1 MARRILVLI
10 GLAIL
15 NTSLVAEDQPSN
27 RQALFGDLHVHTRL
41 SFDAWGFGVRT
52 SPDDAY
58 RFAKGEAID
67 HPSGYTIQLDRPL
80 DFYAVTDH
88 GMYLGVLDAAA
99 NPDHP
104 MSQREGAENIKVEMS
119 YIERRQTYGENF
131 AFARE
136 NPDEEVQ
143 KSAWRRIIDAAEQHN
158 DPGKLTTFI
167 AYEFTSSI
175 GGNLHRN
182 VIFAGSNAPEKPFSR
197 LDSPNPEDLWR
208 WMDEQRGSGIEL
220 IAIPHNANKSNG
232 RMFETTTFDGEPL
245 TAEYADFRMRNEPL
259 VEVTQVKGTS
269 ETHPFLSPEDEWAG
283 FEITYYRVASWL
295 LSQPSGSYVRDAYKK
310 GLAMQ
315 NDYGFNPYRFGLV
328 GASDSHNA
336 GFLFEEEN
344 YIGKI
349 GQFDGLPVH
358 RGSVP
363 VTPASDEAP
372 AAYARNYFGRWS
384 SAGLAAVWAE
394 ENTRESIFS
403 AFRRKETFA
412 TSGPRIRVRLFAG
425 YGLPEDLN
433 SPDLLDDA
441 YEGGVPMGGDLALR
455 EEGVPSLLAWAAAD
469 PRGAPLAR
477 LQIVKVWVEGNDQK
491 EAVYDVACSDG
502 LEVDAE
508 TNRCPENGAEVNLED
523 CSITEGVGAATL
535 LTRWED
541 PDFANDQRAA
551 YYLRALENP
560 TCRWSTWDA
569 IRADVS
575 PRPDLPRTLSE
586 RAWSSPIWFEP
597 SD

>member
-1 MARRILVLI
+1 MARRLCAVVTFV
-10 GLAIL
+10 IL
-15 NTSLVAEDQPSN
+15 NSTLIAEDRPAAK
-27 RQALFGDLHVHTRL
+27 QALFGDLHVHTRL

-67 HPSGYTIQLDRPL
+67 HPSGYSIQLDRPL

-88 GMYLGVLDAAA
+88 AMYLGLLDAAA

-104 MSQREGAENIKVEMS
+104 VSKLEGAEAIKDEMS
-119 YIERRQTYGENF
+119 YTERRSTYGQNF

-136 NPDEEVQ
+136 NPNTDVL
-143 KSAWRRIIDAAEQHN
+143 KNAWQRVIDAAERHN
-158 DPGKLTTFI
+158 EPGKLTTFI
-167 AYEFTSSI
+167 AYEFTSSV

-182 VIFAGSNAPEKPFSR
+182 VIFAGSSVPEQPFSR
-197 LDSPNPEDLWR
+197 LDSPNPEDLWN
-208 WMDEQRGSGIEL
+208 WMDEQRTNGIDL

-245 TAEYADFRMRNEPL
+245 TSEYADFRMRNEPL

-315 NDYGFNPYRFGLV
+315 DENGFNPYRFGLV
-328 GASDSHNA
+328 GASDSHNS
-336 GFLFEEEN
+336 GFQFEEDR
-344 YIGKI
+344 YTGKI
-349 GQFDGLPVH
+349 GQFDGLPTH

-363 VTPASDEAP
+363 ITPASDEAP
-372 AAYARNYFGRWS
+372 TAYARNYFGRWS
-384 SAGLAAVWAE
+384 ASGLAAVWAE
-394 ENTRESIFS
+394 ENTRESIFA
-403 AFRRKETFA
+403 AFRRKEAFA
-412 TSGPRIRVRLFAG
+412 TSGPRIRIRLFAG
-425 YGLPEDLN
+425 YDLPKDLN
-433 SPDLLDDA
+433 SPDLLANA
-441 YEGGVPMGGDLALR
+441 YDGGVPMGGDLALR
-455 EEGVPSLLAWAAAD
+455 EDGAPSLLAWAAAD
-469 PRGAPLAR
+469 PNGASLAR
-477 LQIVKVWVEGNDQK
+477 LQIIKVWIDNGSQK
-491 EAVYDVACSDG
+491 EAVYDVACSDD
-502 LEVDAE
+502 LAVDPE
-508 TNRCPENGAEVNLED
+508 TNRCPDNGAEVNLED

-535 LTRWED
+535 LTRWQD
-541 PDFANDQRAA
+541 PEFNPDQRAA

-575 PRPDLPRTLSE
+575 PRPDLPRTLRE
-586 RAWSSPIWFEP
+586 RAWSSPIWFNP
-597 SD
+597 RI

>member
-1 MARRILVLI
+1 MLRFIVVSMVLVL
-10 GLAIL
+10 LSTPL
-15 NTSLVAEDQPSN
+15 LAEDQKSS

-88 GMYLGVLDAAA
+88 GMYLGILDAAA

-104 MSQREGAENIKVEMS
+104 VSQLEGAEAIKEEMTHAELRGN
-119 YIERRQTYGENF
+119 YRQNF
-131 AFARE
+131 AFVQE
-136 NPDEEVQ
+136 NPNTEVL
-143 KSAWRRIIDAAEQHN
+143 KSSWQRVIDAAERHN
-158 DPGKLTTFI
+158 DPGTLTTFI
-167 AYEFTSSI
+167 AYEFTSSV

-182 VIFAGSNAPEKPFSR
+182 VIFAGSEAPEQPFSR
-197 LDSPNPEDLWR
+197 LDSPNPEDLWH
-208 WMDEQRGSGIEL
+208 WMDEQRAQGIDL
-220 IAIPHNANKSNG
+220 IAIPHNSNKSNG
-232 RMFETTTFDGEPL
+232 RMFESTTFDGEVL
-245 TAEYADFRMRNEPL
+245 TTEYADFRMRNEPL

-310 GLAMQ
+310 GLAMEAE
-315 NDYGFNPYRFGLV
+315 YGFNPYRFGLV
-328 GASDSHNA
+328 GASDTHNA
-336 GFLFEEEN
+336 GFQFEEEN
-344 YIGKI
+344 YTGKI
-349 GQFDGLPVH
+349 GQFDGTPTH

-394 ENTRESIFS
+394 ENTRDSIFS

-425 YGLPEDLN
+425 YDLPEDMD
-433 SPDLLDDA
+433 SVDLLENA
-441 YEGGVPMGGDLALR
+441 YEGGVPMGGDLALLD
-455 EEGVPSLLAWAAAD
+455 EGVPSLLAWAAAD
-469 PRGAPLAR
+469 PRGASLAR
-477 LQIVKVWVEGNDQK
+477 LQIVKVWVEDGDER

-502 LEVDAE
+502 LEVDPD
-508 TNRCPENGAEVNLED
+508 TSRCPDNGAEVNLED
-523 CSITEGVGAATL
+523 CSITEGVGSETL
-535 LTRWED
+535 IAKWKD
-541 PDFANDQRAA
+541 PDFRNDQRAA

-569 IRADVS
+569 IRADVN
-575 PRPDLPRTLSE
+575 PRPDLPRTLRE

-597 SD
+597 NR

>member
-1 MARRILVLI
+1 MGIWC
-10 GLAIL
+10 
-15 NTSLVAEDQPSN
+15 S
-27 RQALFGDLHVHTRL
+27 
-41 SFDAWGFGVRT
+41 
-52 SPDDAY
+52 DDAY

-67 HPSGYTIQLDRPL
+67 HPSGYTIQLDRPV

-88 GMYLGVLDAAA
+88 AMYLGILDAAA

-104 MSQREGAENIKVEMS
+104 VSQREGADAVKEEMT
-119 YIERRQTYGENF
+119 YAERRSNYGQNF

-136 NPDEEVQ
+136 NPDTEVQ
-143 KSAWRRIIDAAEQHN
+143 KSAWQRIIEATERHN
-158 DPGKLTTFI
+158 DPGTLTTFI
-167 AYEFTSSI
+167 AYEFTSSV

-182 VIFAGSNAPEKPFSR
+182 VIFAGSEVPDQPFSR
-197 LDSPNPEDLWR
+197 LDSPNPEDLWS
-208 WMDEQRGSGIEL
+208 WMDEQRENGIEL
-220 IAIPHNANKSNG
+220 LAIPHNANKSNG

-259 VEVTQVKGTS
+259 VEVAQVKGTS

-295 LSQPSGSYVRDAYKK
+295 LSQPSGSFVRDAYKK
-310 GLAMQ
+310 GLAMEAEH
-315 NDYGFNPYRFGLV
+315 GFNPYRFGLV
-328 GASDSHNA
+328 GASDTHNS
-336 GFLFEEEN
+336 GFQFEEER

-349 GQFDGLPVH
+349 GQFDGIPAN

-363 VTPASDEAP
+363 ITPVSEEAP

-394 ENTRESIFS
+394 ENTRESIYS

-425 YGLPEDLN
+425 YDLPDDLE
-433 SPDLLDDA
+433 SPDLLDAA
-441 YEGGVPMGGDLALR
+441 YAGGVPMGGDLALR
-455 EEGVPSLLAWAAAD
+455 AEGVPSILAWAEAD
-469 PRGAPLAR
+469 PRGALLAR
-477 LQIVKVWVEGNDQK
+477 LQVVKVWLDGDDQK

-502 LEVDAE
+502 LEVDPE

-523 CSITEGVGAATL
+523 CSITEALGAATL

-541 PDFANDQRAA
+541 PGFQANQRAA
-551 YYLRALENP
+551 YYIRALENP

-569 IRADVS
+569 IRAGVS
-575 PRPDLPRTLSE
+575 PRPDLPRTLRE

-597 SD
+597 SS

>member
-1 MARRILVLI
+1 MPRASLTYFTLLLVTGSL
-10 GLAIL
+10 LA
-15 NTSLVAEDQPSN
+15 EEQPSST
-27 RQALFGDLHVHTRL
+27 QALFGDLHVHTRL

-52 SPDDAY
+52 TPDDAY

-88 GMYLGVLDAAA
+88 AMYLGILDAAA

-104 MSQREGAENIKVEMS
+104 VSQREGADAVKEEMT
-119 YIERRQTYGENF
+119 YAERRSNYGQNF

-136 NPDEEVQ
+136 NPDTEVQ
-143 KSAWRRIIDAAEQHN
+143 KSAWQRIIEATERHN
-158 DPGKLTTFI
+158 DPGTLTTFI
-167 AYEFTSSI
+167 AYEFTSSV

-182 VIFAGSNAPEKPFSR
+182 VIFAGSEVPDQPFSR
-197 LDSPNPEDLWR
+197 LDSPNPEDLWS
-208 WMDEQRGSGIEL
+208 WMDEQRENGIEL
-220 IAIPHNANKSNG
+220 LAIPHNANKSNG

-259 VEVTQVKGTS
+259 VEVAQVKGTS

-310 GLAMQ
+310 GLAMEAEH
-315 NDYGFNPYRFGLV
+315 GFNPYRFGLV
-328 GASDSHNA
+328 GASDTHNS
-336 GFLFEEEN
+336 GFQFEEER

-349 GQFDGLPVH
+349 GQFDGIPAN

-363 VTPASDEAP
+363 ITPVSEEAP

-394 ENTRESIFS
+394 ENTRESIYS

-425 YGLPEDLN
+425 YDLPDDLE
-433 SPDLLDDA
+433 SPDLLDAA
-441 YEGGVPMGGDLALR
+441 YAGGVPMGGDLALR
-455 EEGVPSLLAWAAAD
+455 AEGVPSILAWAEAD
-469 PRGAPLAR
+469 PRGALLAR
-477 LQIVKVWVEGNDQK
+477 LQVVKVWLDGDDQK

-502 LEVDAE
+502 LEVDPE

-523 CSITEGVGAATL
+523 CSITEDLGAATL

-541 PDFANDQRAA
+541 PGFQANQRAA
-551 YYLRALENP
+551 YYIRALENP

-569 IRADVS
+569 IRAGVS
-575 PRPDLPRTLSE
+575 PRPDLPRTLRE

-597 SD
+597 SS

>member
-1 MARRILVLI
+1 MARRLCVVLTFVM
-10 GLAIL
+10 L
-15 NTSLVAEDQPSN
+15 NLTLVAEDRPSTK
-27 RQALFGDLHVHTRL
+27 QALFGDLHVHTRL

-67 HPSGYTIQLDRPL
+67 HPSGYPIQLDRPL

-88 GMYLGVLDAAA
+88 AMYLGLLEAAA
-99 NPDHP
+99 NPEHP
-104 MSQREGAENIKVEMS
+104 VSKLEGAEAIKDEMS
-119 YIERRQTYGENF
+119 YTEQRSTYGQNF

-136 NPDEEVQ
+136 NPNTEVL
-143 KSAWRRIIDAAEQHN
+143 KSSWERVIDAAERHN
-158 DPGKLTTFI
+158 EPGKLTTFI
-167 AYEFTSSI
+167 AYEFTSSV

-182 VIFAGSNAPEKPFSR
+182 VIFAGSNAPEQPFSR
-197 LDSPNPEDLWR
+197 LDSPNPEDLWQ
-208 WMDEQRGSGIEL
+208 WMDEQRAKGIDL

-232 RMFETTTFDGEPL
+232 RMFETTTFSGEPI
-245 TAEYADFRMRNEPL
+245 TSEYADFRMRNEPL

-315 NDYGFNPYRFGLV
+315 DNSGFNPYRFGLV
-328 GASDSHNA
+328 GASDSHNS
-336 GFLFEEEN
+336 GFQFEEER

-349 GQFDGLPVH
+349 GQFDGLPKR
-358 RGSVP
+358 RGSIP
-363 VTPASDEAP
+363 VTPASDESP

-384 SAGLAAVWAE
+384 AAGLAGVWAE
-394 ENTRESIFS
+394 ENTRQSIFA

-425 YGLPEDLN
+425 YDLTADLDSPE
-433 SPDLLDDA
+433 LLENA
-441 YEGGVPMGGDLALR
+441 YQSGVPMGGDLALR
-455 EEGVPSLLAWAAAD
+455 EDGTPSLLAWAAAD
-469 PRGAPLAR
+469 PNGAPLAR
-477 LQIVKVWVEGNDQK
+477 LQIIKVWVEDGRQN
-491 EAVYDVACSDG
+491 EAVYDVACSDD
-502 LEVDAE
+502 LTVDPE
-508 TNRCPENGAEVNLED
+508 THRCPDNGAEVNLED
-523 CSITEGVGAATL
+523 CSITEGLGATTL
-535 LTRWED
+535 LTRWTD
-541 PDFANDQRAA
+541 PDFNADQRAA

-569 IRADVS
+569 IRAGVS
-575 PRPDLPRTLSE
+575 PRPDLPRTLRE
-586 RAWSSPIWFEP
+586 RAWSSPIWFNP
-597 SD
+597 ST